1 MFCWL
6 IRVTVVL
13 WLWHFGC
20 LCQLIVNELPRFL
33 CETCSL
39 CWAVECHNW
48 WLLVLQLG
56 NCPKA
61 QNPVLVL
68 QSKIHSCANIARKAK
83 TVGFPPHCVILGLYA
98 LQTNTVSNLTGL
110 PVRYSCWAKNYRAW
124 VFCVSYCWVGE
135 MRCRN
140 LSGDCWHHLVMLV

>member
-83 TVGFPPHCVILGLYA
+83 TVGFPP
-98 LQTNTVSNLTGL
+98 TVLFWDYMHYKQIWYLIWQVYLSGTAVGQRITGL
-110 PVRYSCWAKNYRAW
+110 G
-124 VFCVSYCWVGE
+124 FFVSLIAGWEKCAAETYLE
-135 MRCRN
+135 TA
-140 LSGDCWHHLVMLV
+140 DII